1 MTLLGTDGGWT
12 PIGRVRELIERGSD
26 FTARLDDGGPEEV
39 SQDAVEEAFGTI
51 VPAQPGWQVCELSTD
66 LADYWLTP
74 IVAWRISPLTGVAD
88 PITIDLP
95 AEGKR
100 LLVDPDGLVFDKDSV
115 SWLSIEKALAALRAE
130 REEGGS

>member
-1 MTLLGTDGGWT
+1 MSLLQT
-12 PIGRVRELIERGSD
+12 
-26 FTARLDDGGPEEV
+26 DDGWVPIRRVKSLLEREDDFNAVLEGDFLKEV
-39 SQDAVEEAFGTI
+39 TQNAVEEAFGTI
-51 VPAQPGWQVCELSTD
+51 VPAQPGWQVCELSED

-95 AEGKR
+95 AEDRR

-115 SWLSIEKALAALRAE
+115 SWLSIEKALAALRVE